1 MGFSKLPQKSRI
13 LQRHCKVAE
22 PKRRW
27 NLEMAVLH
35 TKYGYKVVNGDANS
49 TFEPLNPERLHNL

>member
-49 TFEPLNPERLHNL
+49 TFEPLNL